1 MHNFYYVLSHPFK
14 GDLSELNEPSLY
26 SQTAGLG
33 ALYGHEYL

>member
-1 MHNFYYVLSHPFK
+1 MHHFYYVLSQPFN
-14 GDLSELNEPSLY
+14 GGLSELKGPSLY